1 MKFDGRYVSETVYK
15 TQSGIWM
22 SYIIASTRS
31 QQKEYIGKNWVLIR
45 SSSQSAS
52 DVDPTNKWDISNLED
67 KIQDEDNKN
76 FWGEIGIVK
85 TKTTRTSLKL
95 KA

>member
-1 MKFDGRYVSETVYK
+1 
-15 TQSGIWM
+15 M
-22 SYIIASTRS
+22 SYIIAITRS
-31 QQKEYIGKNWVLIR
+31 QHKENIGKNWVLIR

-67 KIQDEDNKN
+67 KIQDEDNEK
-76 FWGEIGIVK
+76 FFGGIYGYSK
-85 TKTTRTSLKL
+85 IKKTTRTSLKL